1 LENIID
7 TLSAGLISYITLIL
21 RFVTPILSGVILYR
35 CGRSFLSGRAEDE
48 TWGYLCMPN
57 GGRIP
62 LNHWENIIGRNR
74 SCDALM
80 EYPTVSRNH
89 GALIRDS
96 RGRWKVYDLN
106 SKSGILINGKKVV
119 HSAPVKSGDTL
130 TMGGV
135 DLTFLDLDEEQL
147 ADQAAVRT
155 KPGGEIRPGI
165 TLMLLTEL
173 QLLLG
178 IQHYIAMGEEADLR
192 VPIAFALLAGIMWVY
207 YLFMRML
214 RRRGV
219 EIETIAFY
227 LCTLGLSVTATS
239 VPTDVFRQL
248 VFVTAGLFVFLC
260 LGFFLRDLERARKL
274 RWPIAVVGVLMLAAT
289 LVIARSTN
297 GAKNWVSIA
306 GFSFQPSEFVKIC
319 FVFAGATT
327 LDRLFAKR
335 NLIMFMGFSA
345 LCVVTLGLMSD
356 FGTALVFFVAY
367 LVIAFLRSGDFATI
381 FLSAGG
387 AGLGGF
393 LILTVKPYVKD
404 RFSTWGKAWQYANES
419 GYQQT
424 RTMAAAASGGL
435 FGVGAGNGWLHT
447 VFAAETDMVF
457 GIVCEEHGL
466 ITAVFAVAALVL
478 LAFFAIKAAATA
490 RSSFY
495 VIGACA
501 AVSMLLFQIVLNVFG
516 SLDILPFTGVTFP
529 FVSRGG
535 SSIIACWGLL
545 AFIKAVD
552 TRQNASFAIKL
563 PKRKRKKR
571 DTFYTIDDGYDFS
584 GYDPERHGV

>member
-1 LENIID
+1 MNNIID
-7 TLSAGLISYITLIL
+7 ILSVDLVNYLTLIL
-21 RFVTPILSGVILYR
+21 RFITPLLSGVILYR
-35 CGRSFLSGRAEDE
+35 CARSFLSGKTEDE
-48 TWGYLCMPN
+48 IWGYLCLPN
-57 GGRIP
+57 GGRIS

-74 SCDALM
+74 ACDALM

-89 GALIRDS
+89 AAIIRDGK
-96 RGRWKVYDLN
+96 GRWKVYDLK
-106 SKSGILINGKKVV
+106 SKSGVLVNGKKIVRYE
-119 HSAPVKSGDTL
+119 PVKNNDVV

-135 DLTFLDLDEEQL
+135 ELTFIVRTDVEL
-147 ADQAAVRT
+147 AKQAAGRT
-155 KPGGEIRPGI
+155 KPGGEIKPGF
-165 TLMLLTEL
+165 TLMLLTDL

-178 IQHYIAMGEEADLR
+178 IQHYIAMGDEAQLY
-192 VPIAFALLAGIMWVY
+192 VPVAFAGMSLIMWAY
-207 YLFMRML
+207 YLFMRMM

-219 EIETIAFY
+219 EIETIAFF
-227 LCTLGLSVTATS
+227 LCTLGMSVTATAE
-239 VPTDVFRQL
+239 PEDVIKQL
-248 VFVTAGLFVFLC
+248 VFLLMGIFVFLC
-260 LGFFLRDLERARKL
+260 LGFFLRSLDRSRKL
-274 RWPIAVVGVLMLAAT
+274 RWPISVFGILMLVAT
-289 LVIARSTN
+289 LVIAKSTN
-297 GAKNWVSIA
+297 GARNWVTIA
-306 GFSFQPSEFVKIC
+306 GFTFQPSEFVKIC

-327 LDRLFAKR
+327 LDKLFTKK
-335 NLIMFMGFSA
+335 NLIYFMGFSA

-367 LVIAFLRSGDFATI
+367 LIIAYLRSGDFATI

-393 LILTVKPYVKD
+393 LILTVKPYVAD
-404 RFSTWGKAWQYANES
+404 RFSTWGKAWQFANES

-447 VFAAETDMVF
+447 IVAAETDMVF
-457 GIVCEEHGL
+457 GIVCEEQGL
-466 ITAVFAVAALVL
+466 ITAIFAVTAIVL
-478 LAFFAIKAAATA
+478 LAFFAIKSAAAA

-501 AVSMLLFQIVLNVFG
+501 AVSMLMFQLALNVFG

-535 SSIIACWGLL
+535 SSLIACWGLL
-545 AFIKAVD
+545 AFIKAAD

-563 PKRKRKKR
+563 PKKIRKRSMSYK
-571 DTFYTIDDGYDFS
+571 TET
-584 GYDPERHGV
+584 P

>member
-1 LENIID
+1 MENI
-7 TLSAGLISYITLIL
+7 LESVSSGFANYITFIL
-21 RFVTPILSGVILYR
+21 RFVTPLLSGLILYR
-35 CGRSFLSGRAEDE
+35 CGKSLLRGRGESE
-48 TWGYLCMPN
+48 TWGYLCLPN
-57 GGRIP
+57 GGRIY

-80 EYPTVSRNH
+80 EFPTVSRIH

-96 RGRWKVYDLN
+96 RGGWKVYDLN
-106 SKSGILINGKKVV
+106 SKSGILVNGEKAER
-119 HSAPVKSGDTL
+119 SAPVKSGDIL

-135 DLTFLDLDEEQL
+135 QLTFMDLNEEQL
-147 ADQAAVRT
+147 ARQAEART
-155 KPGGEIRPGI
+155 KPGTIVRPGI

-178 IQHYIAMGEEADLR
+178 IQHYIAMGDEADIM
-192 VPIAFALLAGIMWVY
+192 VPLSFSVLAGIMWVY
-207 YLFMRML
+207 YLFMRIL

-219 EIETIAFY
+219 EIETLAFF
-227 LCTLGLSVTATS
+227 LCTLGLSVTATA
-239 VPTDVFRQL
+239 VPSDMIKQL

-289 LVIARSTN
+289 LVIAKSTN
-297 GAKNWVSIA
+297 GAKNWISIA
-306 GFSFQPSEFVKIC
+306 GFTFQPSEFVKIC

-327 LDRLFAKR
+327 MDRLFAKR
-335 NLIMFMGFSA
+335 NLILFMGFSA

-356 FGTALVFFVAY
+356 FGTALVFFAAY
-367 LVIAFLRSGDFATI
+367 LIIAFIRSGDFATI

-393 LILTVKPYVKD
+393 LILTVKPYIKD

-424 RTMAAAASGGL
+424 RTMSAAASGGL

-447 VFAAETDMVF
+447 VIAAETDMVF

-466 ITAVFAVAALVL
+466 ITALLAVTALVL

-501 AVSMLLFQIVLNVFG
+501 AVSMLLFQLVLNVFG

-535 SSIIACWGLL
+535 SSLIACWGLL

-563 PKRKRKKR
+563 PKRIRKKK
-571 DTFYTIDDGYDFS
+571 DTFYTIHDGYDFS
-584 GYDPERHGV
+584 GYDPERR